1 MKLLPRG
8 QLPTLQLYLTV
19 NSLQTCSLASAFC
32 TIYSVSGRTSLY
44 CSSREFLVHPPSGLS
59 SVISSSGQSYL
70 TSLNRV
76 KNFILPEWLFHL
88 VYLCNNL
95 LQNLVV
101 KITVYYIPGFR
112 AICTRHSRVAC
123 PCLSWKAWWWG
134 WDHPMTCSLT
144 WLAVD
149 GKGQTSVGWNS
160 GASLASF
167 SISLLFP
174 HIATSRCLDFL
185 QGGSGLQRCTERER
199 ESQEEAVLF
208 IWSSSLG
215 SHIASLLPYCVL
227 QSSHEPT

>member
-1 MKLLPRG
+1 MNEWNSYLEHSFPHSSCTWL
-8 QLPTLQLYLTV
+8 LTV
-19 NSLQTCSLASAFC
+19 CRLDLWLLHFAQLILCLEEYPF
-32 TIYSVSGRTSLY
+32 I
-44 CSSREFLVHPPSGLS
+44 VHPILFMHLPSGLS
-59 SVISSSGQSYL
+59 SNVSSSGQSYL

-76 KNFILPEWLFHL
+76 KNSILAEWLFHS

-112 AICTRHSRVAC
+112 GICTRHSGVAC

-134 WDHPMTCSLT
+134 WDHLMTCSLT
-144 WLAVD
+144 WLVVD

-160 GASLASF
+160 GVSLASF

-174 HIATSRCLDFL
+174 HIATSRWLDFL

-199 ESQEEAVLF
+199 EPGRSCILYM
-208 IWSSSLG
+208 I
-215 SHIASLLPYCVL
+215 
-227 QSSHEPT
+227 